1 MNNEIRINGDR
12 LWQRLNEM
20 AKIGATALGGCN
32 RQALTDEDKQG
43 RDLFIGWCTAAGC
56 SVRIDEIGN
65 IFVRRAGQNDSLPS
79 VMTGS
84 HLDTQPTGGKY
95 DGVYGVLAG
104 LEVLE
109 TLNDHNIETTNPLE
123 VVVWTNEEGARF
135 DMAMMGSAVWAGQ
148 MLLEDA
154 YKLADREGAT
164 VRDELARHGYIG
176 EHPAKPHAVKAIF
189 ETHIE
194 QGPVLEAASQVIGIV
209 TGVQNMSRY
218 RVVIQGTEMHAGP
231 APMAMRHDPVMALA
245 SILPALYQMAEHN
258 GRDSRLTIGYLSA
271 SPGSSNTVP
280 GEVEITVDIRHPNE
294 EIYKLMLAQF
304 HKIVQDSCAALQLE
318 VQVDCFFESPGVQ
331 FDVDCIQAVSDSVS
345 TLGYSADRI
354 VSGAGHDACNLAAVA
369 PTSMIFIPC
378 EDGISHNELENIEA
392 GHSEAGANV
401 LLLAMLEMA
410 S

>member
-65 IFVRRAGQNDSLPS
+65 IFVRRSGQNDNLPP

-176 EHPAKPHAVKAIF
+176 EHPAKPHDVKAIF

-194 QGPVLEAASQVIGIV
+194 QGPVLEAANQVIGIV

-245 SILPALYQMAEHN
+245 SILPALYQMAERH
-258 GRDSRLTIGYLSA
+258 GRDSRLTVGYLAA

-280 GEVEITVDIRHPNE
+280 GEVELTVDIRHPDEKTYKMMLE
-294 EIYKLMLAQF
+294 EFQ
-304 HKIVQDSCAALQLE
+304 KIVQDSCTALQLE
-318 VQVDCFFESPGVQ
+318 FQVDCFFESPGVQ
-331 FDVDCIQAVSDSVS
+331 FDADCIQAVSDSVS
-345 TLGYSADRI
+345 TLGYTADRI

-401 LLLAMLEMA
+401 LLLAMLKMA